1 MVSQPRIPQFK
12 FTGDFCKENRPL
24 KMAMEDD
31 NGDRAKGAGEEGKHL
46 NTVTVV
52 IMVIQN
58 YT

>member
-1 MVSQPRIPQFK
+1 
-12 FTGDFCKENRPL
+12 
-24 KMAMEDD
+24 MEDD
-31 NGDRAKGAGEEGKHL
+31 DGDRAKGTGEEGKHL